1 MFRWTISRPK
11 NCTRWKDQHERR
23 SKKYLNSS
31 GAHISVNHTKTR
43 YNRRVPL
50 TPRVRAFLDRI
61 KAVQSVYYPDTPFLF
76 PNEEGTDCIK
86 KNAAYKVL
94 NRICSNC
101 GIKLDTTAKKGTS
114 AFRKTYSSKTYY
126 AGGAEFESIVQGHSP
141 DVAKKHYLD
150 NDGLDMDEAVK
161 ILDAI
166 GL

>member
-1 MFRWTISRPK
+1 MCGGRELFSPAEENLLCVK
-11 NCTRWKDQHERR
+11 SASDLE
-23 SKKYLNSS
+23 SKKSTVKHNRADFRRFITGTSLENEY
-31 GAHISVNHTKTR
+31 IDDITKKDLEKIIIQ
-43 YNRRVPL
+43 N
-50 TPRVRAFLDRI
+50 
-61 KAVQSVYYPDTPFLF
+61 
-76 PNEEGTDCIK
+76 CIK

-101 GIKLDTTAKKGTS
+101 GIKLDTTARKGTS